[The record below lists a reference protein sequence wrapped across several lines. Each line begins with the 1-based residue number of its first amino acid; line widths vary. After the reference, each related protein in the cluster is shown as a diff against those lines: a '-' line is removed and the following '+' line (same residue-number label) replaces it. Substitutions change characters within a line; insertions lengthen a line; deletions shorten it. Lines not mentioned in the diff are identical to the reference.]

1 MIFYPEPLPVPSGL
15 DAPEFGL
22 RPLTP
27 AHVALDYAALMSSR
41 EMLRLWSGSPWPAD
55 EFTLADNEADL
66 RWHWDEH
73 QRRIAF
79 TYTVLNPTQDACL
92 GCVYI
97 KPNPY
102 VAVSPAALVRF
113 WVTEPYLESRL
124 DDRLL
129 AALLAWFRD
138 EWAFA
143 QVDFHTRWANAPQI
157 ALCLRLGLPH
167 TQTITLPDRGGE
179 HWLFTGTTDW
189 SNL

>member
-1 MIFYPEPLPVPSGL
+1 MFYPEPLPVPAGL
-15 DAPEFGL
+15 DAPEFVL

-27 AHVALDYAALMSSR
+27 AHAALDYAALMASR

-55 EFTLADNEADL
+55 DFTLADNEADL

-73 QRRIAF
+73 QHRIAF
-79 TYTVLNPTQDACL
+79 TYTVLNPAQDACL

-113 WVTEPYLESRL
+113 WVTAPYLESRL

-129 AALLAWFRD
+129 AALLPWFRD

-143 QVDFHTRWANAPQI
+143 HANFHARRANAPQI
-157 ALCLRLGLPH
+157 ALFLRLGLPH
-167 TQTITLPDRGGE
+167 TQTVTLPDRGGE
-179 HWLFTGTTDW
+179 HWLFTADSYTD
-189 SNL
+189 